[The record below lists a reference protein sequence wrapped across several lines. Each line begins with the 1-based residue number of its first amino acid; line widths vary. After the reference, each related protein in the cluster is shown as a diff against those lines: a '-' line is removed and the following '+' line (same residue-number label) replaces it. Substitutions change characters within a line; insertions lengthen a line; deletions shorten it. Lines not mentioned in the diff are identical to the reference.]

1 MPVHAIGLLALAS
14 GLAAQALKVV
24 ISLVF
29 RRRWQPLLILS
40 SGGMPSS
47 HTAVVTTLCFL
58 VGEREGVGSPL
69 FSIVLIFSLYVI
81 FEATGLR
88 QEVGKQ
94 ARLLN
99 EMTEAALAGERWPR
113 PRLRELV
120 GHTWGEV
127 AAGFVCGILFYVLG
141 RSWAV

>member
-1 MPVHAIGLLALAS
+1 MHAIGLVALAS
-14 GLAAQALKVV
+14 GLTAQALKV
-24 ISLVF
+24 LVALLV
-29 RRRWQPLLILS
+29 RHRWDPVLMLS

-47 HTAVVTTLCFL
+47 HTAVVTTLSLL
-58 VGEREGVGSPL
+58 VAAREGVESAI

-99 EMTEAALAGERWPR
+99 EMTEAALAGRPWPR
-113 PRLRELV
+113 QRLRELV

-127 AAGFVCGILFYVLG
+127 AGGGVCGLLFFLLF
-141 RSWAV
+141 RRWAA